1 MKNINITVSKDDVL
15 EEVGR
20 TTAYIGSKKV
30 ENKKEEYERIST
42 TEADGGMLER
52 FWMESCD
59 ALVNLLRRFVA
70 SISSSA
76 SEGKNFEL
84 TLSMSD
90 RFDTN
95 LVSSI
100 NSSAFSFFVNS
111 IIAKW
116 SEITNK
122 QESSEYANNATA
134 MLQDIKTKVFT
145 KVKPTRNSIS

>member
-1 MKNINITVSKDDVL
+1 MKSVKVTVRKSDVL
-15 EEVGR
+15 DEVGR

-42 TEADGGMLER
+42 TESDGGMLER

-59 ALVNLLRRFVA
+59 ALVNLLRRFIS
-70 SISSSA
+70 SISSTA
-76 SEGKNFEL
+76 GEDKDFEL

-90 RFDTN
+90 RFDIN

-122 QESSEYANNATA
+122 QESSAYSSNATA
-134 MLQDIKTKVFT
+134 MLQDIKIKVFT
-145 KVKPTRNSIS
+145 KVNPTRKSIS

>member
-1 MKNINITVSKDDVL
+1 MRNVKVIVKKNDVL

-20 TTAYIGSKKV
+20 TTAYIGSKKA

-42 TEADGGMLER
+42 TESDNGMLER

-59 ALVNLLRRFVA
+59 AIVNLLRGFIV
-70 SISSSA
+70 SVSSFT
-76 SEGKNFEL
+76 GKGGDFDL
-84 TLSMSD
+84 TLSMND

-122 QESSEYANNATA
+122 QESNEYSSNATA
-134 MLQDIKTKVFT
+134 MLQDIKTKVFS
-145 KVKPTRNSIS
+145 KVKPTRKSIS